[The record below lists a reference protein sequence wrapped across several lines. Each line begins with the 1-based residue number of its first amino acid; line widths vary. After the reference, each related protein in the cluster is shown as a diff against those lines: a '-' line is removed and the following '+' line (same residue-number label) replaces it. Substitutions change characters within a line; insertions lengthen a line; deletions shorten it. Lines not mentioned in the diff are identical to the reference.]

1 MKTQRLSCVLE
12 NSVNASIR
20 DASTFYPTFAP
31 ISLDDLQFIS
41 GHGVTKCF
49 EKHSLLISEGDNSD
63 TLFFIHQ
70 GKVKIF
76 VSEPDGKE
84 ATLNIQGPG
93 EFFGELA
100 LIDNSPRSAS
110 AITLQPSLLSLVP
123 RVNFEQ
129 CLMERPTLALKLIR
143 SLSCRVRVLTEEVK
157 TLALHDVYGRLT
169 RTLLKLA
176 KLGLTNEHQD
186 KLVIEQQ
193 LTHQELANMV
203 GASREMVSRIM
214 KDLASGG
221 YITIAN
227 RRITINTKL
236 PSAW

>member
-1 MKTQRLSCVLE
+1 MMTQKLSFVLE
-12 NSVNASIR
+12 SSINTSIS
-20 DASTFYPTFAP
+20 DVSTFFPALSP
-31 ISLDDLQFIS
+31 ISPDDLQFIS
-41 GHGVTKCF
+41 GRGVTKF
-49 EKHSLLISEGDNSD
+49 FQKHSLLISEGDHSD

-76 VSEPDGKE
+76 VSEQEGKE
-84 ATLNIQGPG
+84 AILNIQGPG
-93 EFFGELA
+93 EYFGELA
-100 LIDNSPRSAS
+100 LIDSSPRSAS
-110 AITLQPSLLSLVP
+110 AITLESSLLSLVP
-123 RVNFEQ
+123 RANFEQ
-129 CLMERPTLALKLIR
+129 CLVERPTLALKLIR
-143 SLSCRVRVLTEEVK
+143 SLSCRVRTLTEEVK
-157 TLALHDVYGRLT
+157 TLALYDVYGRLT

-176 KLGLTNEHQD
+176 NGNQD
-186 KLVIEQQ
+186 GLVIDQK
-193 LTHQELANMV
+193 LTHQDLANMV